1 MQPPVV
7 GTSGKDANSVIITFE
22 NVKPKWMRKLPFLME
37 KNWNPP
43 DVRKREKKNSCKE
56 DGKTNETLVALL
68 LKCWNGG
75 WKRPNDNVWLS
86 LPMLDP
92 LSLPAYGVKTK
103 RTNRVRKM
111 ITKRTICGRIM
122 SLVTFCTMKKEE
134 DQQKEVKRTIECD
147 DFHSG
152 PVSIRLINPRIEY
165 HGYGIRR
172 CSICD

>member
-75 WKRPNDNVWLS
+75 W
-86 LPMLDP
+86 
-92 LSLPAYGVKTK
+92 
-103 RTNRVRKM
+103 
-111 ITKRTICGRIM
+111 
-122 SLVTFCTMKKEE
+122 MKKEE
-134 DQQKEVKRTIECD
+134 DQQKEVNRTIECD
-147 DFHSG
+147 DSHSG

-165 HGYGIRR
+165 HGYGIHR